1 MASGFFQH
9 SSGTSSVPMWKKDST
24 LCQSCSTRWKSG
36 HTGPPPTNDDGKYVC
51 ELCDR
56 TFDNITGLGSH
67 RGRCDGGMWR
77 CGWCNCNPSTYMAGC
92 HLPLGS
98 GGCGTGNCSTPE
110 HWAQSPLPGETGKH
124 TAAMLAF
131 LKRNANNG
139 VAPHQLGM
147 IVRRFFFPDLR
158 TRVPPT

>member
-1 MASGFFQH
+1 MSSYTLFPKQNGGTYASLAEAEQA
-9 SSGTSSVPMWKKDST
+9 SWEAAAQSGLHTIPTVTPNMDPRPMF
-24 LCQSCSTRWKSG
+24 
-36 HTGPPPTNDDGKYVC
+36 
-51 ELCDR
+51 ELPNG
-56 TFDNITGLGSH
+56 TYSA
-67 RGRCDGGMWR
+67 
-77 CGWCNCNPSTYMAGC
+77 CGWGNCNPAAYMAGC

-158 TRVPPT
+158 TRVPLA